1 MEAQN
6 NKRGRKKTKD
16 RVSTAIMIDRDL
28 YEWTVGKNRS
38 DIVNSALR
46 FMYKNNPSYD
56 IIIGLADKI
65 LKAEDEAILRGDYL
79 NPNK

>member
-1 MEAQN
+1 MSE

-38 DIVNSALR
+38 DIVNVALR
-46 FMYKNNPSYD
+46 SFRDALTAHFEAEMFINGDGEEPKLK
-56 IIIGLADKI
+56 GVLTDK
-65 LKAEDEAILRGDYL
+65 K
-79 NPNK
+79 

>member
-38 DIVNSALR
+38 DIVNNALR
-46 FMYKNNPSYD
+46 FIYKNNPSYD